1 MEPLNKKQVG
11 RYLRYKLA
19 FDRMDEALQE
29 GWLLEAISLQESIIT
44 DRLISILDA
53 KGETVSRKQG
63 LGRLISHTKMAM
75 TGSGAS
81 VEGDFFHELD
91 QWRDARNECIHAFCK
106 LDNHAYADNSAEIF
120 SEKMWETAQKG
131 RELVDLVKHL
141 SREAK
146 AGRG

>member
-1 MEPLNKKQVG
+1 MEHLDKKQIG

-44 DRLISILDA
+44 DRLISILDS
-53 KGETVSRKQG
+53 KGETVSRRQS
-63 LGRLISHTKMAM
+63 LGRLISQAKMVI
-75 TGSGAS
+75 TGTGAT

-91 QWRDARNECIHAFCK
+91 RWRDARNECVHAFCK
-106 LDNHAYADNSAEIF
+106 LDDHAYADNSADIF
-120 SEKMWETAQKG
+120 SDMMWETAKKG

-141 SREAK
+141 SSEAK
-146 AGRG
+146 AGRL

>member
-1 MEPLNKKQVG
+1 METPKQTG

-44 DRLISILDA
+44 DRLISILEK
-53 KGETVSRKQG
+53 KGEAVSRKQS
-63 LGRLISHTKMAM
+63 LGRLIGLAKKVI
-75 TGSGAS
+75 TGSGIT

-91 QWRDARNECIHAFCK
+91 QWRDARNECVHAFCK
-106 LDNHAYADNSAEIF
+106 LDDHAYAENSAEIF
-120 SEKMWETAQKG
+120 SEKMWETAKKG

-141 SREAK
+141 SIQVK
-146 AGRG
+146 NGKS